1 MPGDSTIRL
10 HIQLIYADFTV
21 PFTQRKAS
29 RHEPFRLTR
38 SSSIPVVTVTEM
50 RVRALYLCLSPRK
63 ACKVRPKPPISSCRY
78 FLICLNAILPTLA
91 SAGPNR
97 LFTNPHSHPFLHN
110 FTASALYFAMFSK
123 NSVAVFTALLCSS
136 VASALSVVSARSTT
150 TYLEA
155 TTLVTKNNASAFECW
170 RFASPLSTSTGAGT
184 AGASTLLIDNLAN
197 ATYTVIPPRFE
208 GGVHNAPHPQ

>member
-1 MPGDSTIRL
+1 
-10 HIQLIYADFTV
+10 
-21 PFTQRKAS
+21 
-29 RHEPFRLTR
+29 
-38 SSSIPVVTVTEM
+38 
-50 RVRALYLCLSPRK
+50 
-63 ACKVRPKPPISSCRY
+63 
-78 FLICLNAILPTLA
+78 
-91 SAGPNR
+91 
-97 LFTNPHSHPFLHN
+97 
-110 FTASALYFAMFSK
+110 MFSK

-208 GGVHNAPHPQ
+208 GGVHNAPHPQLVVFLSGTIHITLPTDPHSQAWLQGGPNGLILALDATGSGHNTSYPGSVETRALQIPFEDGFIPDHTVLYDGACKVHSQVVKV